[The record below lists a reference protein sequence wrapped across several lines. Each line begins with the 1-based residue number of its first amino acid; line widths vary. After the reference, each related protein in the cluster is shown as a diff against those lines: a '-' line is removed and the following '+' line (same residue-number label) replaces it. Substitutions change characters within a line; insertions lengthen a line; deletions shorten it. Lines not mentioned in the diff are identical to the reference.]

1 MSIFVKGDIVILLD
15 RPLGH
20 PTKIKGVVV
29 GHVGS
34 ENYNILL
41 TNGFGKGNIKRVSSL
56 EIKKEEEYDE
66 KQED

>member
-20 PTKIKGVVV
+20 PTKIKGVIV
-29 GHVGS
+29 GHIGS

-56 EIKKEEEYDE
+56 EIKKDDNEEDT
-66 KQED
+66 KR